1 MKTLDV
7 VVFGYAEFAK
17 EIVHQVKEAY
27 RSVKVCA
34 LNETSVVEARRE
46 GFEAELFDLDDNWDD
61 FKHYNMEETLFICAL
76 EDDAENVY
84 LTIGLRDGLKDARL
98 IALASTQEHASK
110 LHLAGANK
118 VISKLQATSDLIIEV
133 LEKPVVTHII
143 EDILQEET
151 ALKTVQ
157 LSVNEGSS
165 LAGRSLHEVALQVE
179 ESLIVLAVVDAT
191 MQTSFVFT
199 SRGVKH
205 RLEVGDILVV
215 IGYDEQIENFKRT
228 IY

>member
-17 EIVHQVKEAY
+17 EIVFQVNEAY
-27 RSVKVCA
+27 RSVKVYS
-34 LNETSVVEARRE
+34 LIEEVVAQAHKD

-61 FKHYNMEETLFICAL
+61 FCHYNMEETLFICAL
-76 EDDAENVY
+76 ENDAENVY

-98 IALASTQEHASK
+98 IALASTHEHASK

-143 EDILQEET
+143 ADILHEET

-157 LSVNEGSS
+157 LAVNEGSVLVGQS
-165 LAGRSLHEVALQVE
+165 LQDVALQIE

-199 SRGVKH
+199 SRGIKH

-215 IGYDEQIENFKRT
+215 IGYYEQIENFKRT

>member
-27 RSVKVCA
+27 RSVKVYA
-34 LNETSVVEARRE
+34 LEEACMVEAE
-46 GFEAELFDLDDNWDD
+46 KDGFETELFNLDDNWDD
-61 FKHYNMEETLFICAL
+61 FRHYNMEETLFICAL

-98 IALASTQEHASK
+98 IALASTHEHASK

-118 VISKLQATSDLIIEV
+118 VISKLQATADLIIEV
-133 LEKPVVTHII
+133 LEKPVVTQII
-143 EDILQEET
+143 EEILREET

-157 LSVNEGSS
+157 LAVNEGSALVGQS
-165 LAGRSLHEVALQVE
+165 LEDVSQHVE

-199 SRGVKH
+199 SRGMKH

-215 IGYDEQIENFKRT
+215 IGYYEQIENLKRT
-228 IY
+228 I

>member
-1 MKTLDV
+1 MNTLDV

-27 RSVKVCA
+27 RSVKVYA
-34 LNETSVVEARRE
+34 LQETCIVEAAKD
-46 GFEAELFDLDDNWDD
+46 GFEAERFDLDDNWDD
-61 FKHYNMEETLFICAL
+61 FCHYNMEETLFICAL

-84 LTIGLRDGLKDARL
+84 LTIGLRDGLPDARL
-98 IALASTQEHASK
+98 IALASTHEHASK

-143 EDILQEET
+143 EDILREET

-157 LSVNEGSS
+157 LAINEGSS
-165 LAGRSLHEVALQVE
+165 LVGQSLQDVAVQVE
-179 ESLIVLAVVDAT
+179 EDLIVLAVVDAT

-199 SRGVKH
+199 SRGLKH

-215 IGYDEQIENFKRT
+215 IGYYEQIENLKRT

>member
-27 RSVKVCA
+27 RSVKVYA
-34 LNETSVVEARRE
+34 LEESCVEEATKD
-46 GFEAELFDLDDNWDD
+46 GFKADLFDLDDNWDD
-61 FKHYNMEETLFICAL
+61 FCHYNMEETLFICAL
-76 EDDAENVY
+76 ENDAENVY

-98 IALASTQEHASK
+98 IALASTHEHASK

-118 VISKLQATSDLIIEV
+118 VISKLQATADLIIDV

-143 EDILQEET
+143 EDILREES

-157 LSVNEGSS
+157 LSINEGSVLVGQS
-165 LAGRSLHEVALQVE
+165 LEDVALQVE
-179 ESLIVLAVVDAT
+179 EKLIVLAVVDAS

-199 SRGVKH
+199 SRGMKH
-205 RLEVGDILVV
+205 RLAVGDILVV
-215 IGYDEQIENFKRT
+215 IGYYDQIENLKRT

>member
-27 RSVKVCA
+27 RSVKVYA
-34 LNETSVVEARRE
+34 LHEECVAEATKD
-46 GFEAELFDLDDNWDD
+46 GYQADLFDLDDNWDD
-61 FKHYNMEETLFICAL
+61 FRDYNMEETLFICAL
-76 EDDAENVY
+76 EDEAENVY
-84 LTIGLRDGLKDARL
+84 LTIGLRDGLKDIRL
-98 IALASTQEHASK
+98 IALASTHEHASK

-133 LEKPVVTHII
+133 LEKPVVTRII
-143 EDILQEET
+143 SDILQEET

-157 LSVNEGSS
+157 LAINEGSV
-165 LAGRSLHEVALQVE
+165 LVGRSLYDVSLQVE

-199 SRGVKH
+199 SRGFKH
-205 RLEVGDILVV
+205 RLDVGDILVV
-215 IGYDEQIENFKRT
+215 IGYDEEIENFKRT
-228 IY
+228 I

>member
-27 RSVKVCA
+27 RSVKVYA
-34 LNETSVVEARRE
+34 LQETCVAEAAKD
-46 GFEAELFDLDDNWDD
+46 GYEAELFNLDDNWDD
-61 FKHYNMEETLFICAL
+61 FCHYNMEETLFICAL

-98 IALASTQEHASK
+98 IALASTHEHASK

-118 VISKLQATSDLIIEV
+118 VISKLQATADLIIEV

-143 EDILQEET
+143 EDILREET

-157 LSVNEGSS
+157 LSINEGSVLVGQS
-165 LAGRSLHEVALQVE
+165 LEDVALQVE
-179 ESLIVLAVVDAT
+179 ENLIVLAVVDAT

-199 SRGVKH
+199 SRGMKH

-215 IGYDEQIENFKRT
+215 IGYYDQIENLKRT